1 LTKSITVE
9 FKKKGNYWFDAGLV
23 GLIKTLQDIND
34 NDVQI
39 STNDDALTIT
49 GEPKKIQVAL
59 ENAYDKLIEE
69 YYNVSTKKQKEDKVS
84 YNFYYDEKEDKFV
97 AFPKRKSMG
106 IAEMIYNKAP
116 RPVDKSVKWV
126 SKEKRDIQINGKT
139 IKRTR
144 AILPQEYQHIQTRMD
159 EFLDEHGLD
168 ITTSGLL
175 INGPNEVRPKLKI
188 SVADKK
194 TAGVCYLCGEET
206 NQLEDANQTIFPLI
220 TGTSGVLS
228 FNSCASKPEK
238 ICWKCSLLGKFV
250 PANGFYMY
258 QGDNLFIFLPYSVS
272 LKKMELIYD
281 QFQALKVGTDPNL
294 FSNFNHD
301 LGQYIQHLYEATF
314 AFLHCLYTQLLSH
327 KDADMDDGI
336 LDLDAMWDLTL
347 NKAPIEFFIIHTKKE
362 GNTFSGKLF
371 WVFKDT
377 IYIFRLFDYIREK
390 TGTPMKNILLYLIDY
405 SQKKNEAKTFVRNK
419 VLERI
424 LKKQSI
430 LDLVEQFVYHTNS
443 KYFTPLFDM
452 LIEYE
457 ILLREGDNVYKEE
470 QDAAVRLGRSIGM
483 AVGKSQNGKK
493 GDLFALRKSR
503 KKTDFLEQI
512 NRLQF
517 KLGNELIIPND
528 IYEGKLTDENFVE
541 FKQFCMIAALNSYN
555 FVISSKNKDKKKE
568 VK

>member
-1 LTKSITVE
+1 
-9 FKKKGNYWFDAGLV
+9 
-23 GLIKTLQDIND
+23 
-34 NDVQI
+34 
-39 STNDDALTIT
+39 
-49 GEPKKIQVAL
+49 
-59 ENAYDKLIEE
+59 
-69 YYNVSTKKQKEDKVS
+69 
-84 YNFYYDEKEDKFV
+84 
-97 AFPKRKSMG
+97 
-106 IAEMIYNKAP
+106 
-116 RPVDKSVKWV
+116 
-126 SKEKRDIQINGKT
+126 
-139 IKRTR
+139 
-144 AILPQEYQHIQTRMD
+144 
-159 EFLDEHGLD
+159 
-168 ITTSGLL
+168 
-175 INGPNEVRPKLKI
+175 
-188 SVADKK
+188 
-194 TAGVCYLCGEET
+194 
-206 NQLEDANQTIFPLI
+206 
-220 TGTSGVLS
+220 
-228 FNSCASKPEK
+228 
-238 ICWKCSLLGKFV
+238 
-250 PANGFYMY
+250 MY

-555 FVISSKNKDKKKE
+555 FVISSKNKDKEKE